1 VPEVPVVVGLAAP
14 FSVGRVIPE
23 IVLRPTP
30 AVASGFTYTVG
41 GKYWERIVSVDFKL
55 VTDGNAANRI
65 VTLAYQDQDAREF
78 ARTASPFAQAAGIT
92 TQYGFGIGMMQFGA
106 ASAAS
111 IGGPLPSLFLRP
123 GHKLVVSIAAV
134 QAGDQVS
141 LVTLYIERFP
151 TGPEGYRQG
160 AYVVDEA
167 PDVIAESV

>member
-1 VPEVPVVVGLAAP
+1 MPPAPVVVGLAAP

-23 IVLRPTP
+23 IVKPATP
-30 AVASGFTYTVG
+30 GAGLGFTYTVG

-55 VTDGNAANRI
+55 VADANAANRI

-78 ARTASPFAQAAGIT
+78 NRTASPFVQVATIT
-92 TQYGFGIGMMQFGA
+92 TQYAFAIGMMQFGA

-123 GHKLVVSIAAV
+123 GHKLVASIAAV
-134 QAGDQVS
+134 QATDQVS
-141 LVTLYIERFP
+141 LITLYIERFP